1 MEEINFKIY
10 MRGTGWDDVYPEC
23 IVSINEQQ
31 KWRGCVDPD
40 TVVDFDMTIEED
52 HNTLT
57 IQYVNR
63 NSNSDVKRDADDNI
77 IANRQIDIDAVC
89 IDDIELDS
97 FSIIHK
103 LSEVSFT
110 DYEYCKLHEQDPQ
123 SYPITKRGIT
133 TLGTECKWNLQFTT
147 PVYIWMLENL

>member
-40 TVVDFDMTIEED
+40 TVVDFDMNIEED

-57 IQYVNR
+57 IQ
-63 NSNSDVKRDADDNI
+63 
-77 IANRQIDIDAVC
+77 
-89 IDDIELDS
+89 
-97 FSIIHK
+97 
-103 LSEVSFT
+103 
-110 DYEYCKLHEQDPQ
+110 
-123 SYPITKRGIT
+123 
-133 TLGTECKWNLQFTT
+133 
-147 PVYIWMLENL
+147 